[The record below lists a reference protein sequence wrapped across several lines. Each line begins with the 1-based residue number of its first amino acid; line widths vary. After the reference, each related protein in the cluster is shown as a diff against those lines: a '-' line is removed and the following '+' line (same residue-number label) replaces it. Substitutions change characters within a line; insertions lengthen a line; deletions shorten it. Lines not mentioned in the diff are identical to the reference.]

1 MTTNMPRRATD
12 NSVSAG
18 PASDVRTFIAAVLLT
33 FAAGELMLLGYALL
47 GVFGGIIGVVA
58 AFFGV
63 LWWRTIHDKRAF
75 PRDLPVKSVVILA
88 VVTAVIT
95 LLAFL
100 TVA

>member
-1 MTTNMPRRATD
+1 MTANLPRRATD

-18 PASDVRTFIAAVLLT
+18 PASDVRTFITAVLLT

-47 GVFGGIIGVVA
+47 GVFGGIIGLVA
-58 AFFGV
+58 AIFGV
-63 LWWRTIHDKRAF
+63 VWWRSIHDKRAF